1 MTGFILIG
9 VLALVTGVLFLVAPQ
24 ILIRL
29 GESFNRVV
37 AFDNKTF
44 RYRISMGIVL
54 IAAGIFFFLMAWYFS
69 HFSIG

>member
-9 VLALVTGVLFLVAPQ
+9 ILALVTGVLFLVAPQ

-29 GESFNRVV
+29 GERFNRVV
-37 AFDNKTF
+37 AFDSKTF

-54 IAAGIFFFLMAWYFS
+54 IAAALFFFVMAWYFS
-69 HFSIG
+69 QLSLL